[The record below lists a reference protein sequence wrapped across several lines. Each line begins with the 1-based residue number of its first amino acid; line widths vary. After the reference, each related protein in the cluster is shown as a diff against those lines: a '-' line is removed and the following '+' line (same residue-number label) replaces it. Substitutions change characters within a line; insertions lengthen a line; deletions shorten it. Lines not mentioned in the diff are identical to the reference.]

1 MDQVRTPK
9 QKDLGFS
16 QAELIQMIH
25 SRDWKLEAVA
35 FSQIVYQKLWHQADW
50 QDKKGEPFVSFPR
63 FCAEYRWA
71 TNTAYDRAHLARN
84 PRFEVIRKFDIT
96 MSIAQRLY
104 AVNDRLFEILVQAL
118 ELELPTSVL
127 QQILSLPNPTE
138 SKAKVIVEAQI
149 IKLQKLLQ
157 LLDT

>member
-1 MDQVRTPK
+1 MNQVHKPK

-25 SRDWKLEAVA
+25 SRDWKLEAIA
-35 FSQIVYQKLWHQADW
+35 FSQIVYRKLWHRADW
-50 QDKKGEPFVSFPR
+50 QDKNGEPFISFPR

-71 TNTAYDRAHLARN
+71 TNTAYDRANLARN
-84 PRFEVIRKFDIT
+84 PRFEVIQKFDIT
-96 MSIAQRLY
+96 MSTAQRLY
-104 AVNDRLFEILVQAL
+104 AVSDRLFETLVQAL
-118 ELELPTSVL
+118 EMDLPSCVL
-127 QQILSLPNPTE
+127 QQILSLPKPTE
-138 SKAKVIVEAQI
+138 DQAKVMIEAQI